1 MKDFSF
7 AFSSV
12 SVVSVFISV
21 LSLCFPNNKYRSYLL
36 MMLKIIIVLLIIV
49 SLSSVN
55 LNFEFN
61 RNSVVSNN
69 NFFENMVNDAVK
81 KDIDMYIESVYDTKC
96 DTQITDSEVILS
108 ITNGNAN
115 QIKNS
120 VFDKFGI
127 ECRVIKIE

>member
-12 SVVSVFISV
+12 SIVSVFISV

-36 MMLKIIIVLLIIV
+36 MMSKIIIVLLIIV

-55 LNFEFN
+55 LNFDFS
-61 RNSVVSNN
+61 RNAVVSNN
-69 NFFENMVNDAVK
+69 NLFENMVNDAVK
-81 KDIDMYIESVYDTKC
+81 KDIDMYIETVYDTKC

>member
-1 MKDFSF
+1 MKDIGS
-7 AFSSV
+7 ALVSV

-21 LSLCFPNNKYRSYLL
+21 LSLCFPNNKYRSYLI
-36 MMLKIIIVLLIIV
+36 MLSKIIIILLITI
-49 SLSSVN
+49 SLTSVE
-55 LNFEFN
+55 LNFDFN
-61 RNSVVSNN
+61 KCDIVVNN
-69 NFFENMVNDAVK
+69 NVYENMINETVK
-81 KDIDMYIESVYDTKC
+81 KDIDTYIESVYDTKC
-96 DTQITDSEVILS
+96 DTEITDSEVILS

>member
-36 MMLKIIIVLLIIV
+36 MMSKIIIVLLIIV
-49 SLSSVN
+49 SFSSVN
-55 LNFEFN
+55 LNFDFN
-61 RNSVVSNN
+61 RNAVVSNN
-69 NFFENMVNDAVK
+69 NLFENMVNYAVK

>member
-36 MMLKIIIVLLIIV
+36 MMSKIIIVLLIIV
-49 SLSSVN
+49 SFSSVN
-55 LNFEFN
+55 LNFDFN
-61 RNSVVSNN
+61 RNAVVSNN
-69 NFFENMVNDAVK
+69 NLFENMVNDAVK
-81 KDIDMYIESVYDTKC
+81 KDIDMYIETVYDTKC

>member
-36 MMLKIIIVLLIIV
+36 MMSKIIIVLLIIV

-55 LNFEFN
+55 LNFDFN
-61 RNSVVSNN
+61 RNAVVSNN
-69 NFFENMVNDAVK
+69 NLFENMVNDAVK

>member
-55 LNFEFN
+55 LNFDFN

-96 DTQITDSEVILS
+96 DTQITD
-108 ITNGNAN
+108 
-115 QIKNS
+115 
-120 VFDKFGI
+120 
-127 ECRVIKIE
+127 

>member
-12 SVVSVFISV
+12 SIVSVFISV

-36 MMLKIIIVLLIIV
+36 MMSKIIIVLLIIV

-55 LNFEFN
+55 LNFDFN
-61 RNSVVSNN
+61 RNAVVSNN
-69 NFFENMVNDAVK
+69 NLFENMVNDAVK

-96 DTQITDSEVILS
+96 DTQITESEVILS

>member
-36 MMLKIIIVLLIIV
+36 MMSKIIIVLLIIV
-49 SLSSVN
+49 SPSSVN
-55 LNFEFN
+55 LNFDFN
-61 RNSVVSNN
+61 RNAIVSNN
-69 NFFENMVNDAVK
+69 NLFENMVNDAVK

>member
-36 MMLKIIIVLLIIV
+36 MMSKIIIVLLIIV

-55 LNFEFN
+55 LNFDFN
-61 RNSVVSNN
+61 RNAVVSNN
-69 NFFENMVNDAVK
+69 NLFENTVNDAVK

-96 DTQITDSEVILS
+96 DTKITDSEVILS

>member
-36 MMLKIIIVLLIIV
+36 MMSKIIIVLLIIV

-55 LNFEFN
+55 LNFDFN

-69 NFFENMVNDAVK
+69 NLFENMVNDAVK

>member
-36 MMLKIIIVLLIIV
+36 MMSKIIIVLLIIV
-49 SLSSVN
+49 SFSSVN
-55 LNFEFN
+55 LNFDFN
-61 RNSVVSNN
+61 RNAVVSNN
-69 NFFENMVNDAVK
+69 NLFENMVNDAVN

-120 VFDKFGI
+120 IFDKFGI

>member
-1 MKDFSF
+1 MKDIGS
-7 AFSSV
+7 ALVSV

-21 LSLCFPNNKYRSYLL
+21 LSLCFPNNKYRSYLI
-36 MMLKIIIVLLIIV
+36 MLSKIIIILLITI
-49 SLSSVN
+49 SLTSVE
-55 LNFEFN
+55 LNFDFN
-61 RNSVVSNN
+61 KSDIVVNN
-69 NFFENMVNDAVK
+69 NVYENMINETVK
-81 KDIDMYIESVYDTKC
+81 KDIDTYIESVYDTKC
-96 DTQITDSEVILS
+96 DTEITDSEVILS

>member
-1 MKDFSF
+1 MNQIFLIYGF
-7 AFSSV
+7 
-12 SVVSVFISV
+12 
-21 LSLCFPNNKYRSYLL
+21 
-36 MMLKIIIVLLIIV
+36 MMSKIIIVLLIIV

-55 LNFEFN
+55 LNFDFN
-61 RNSVVSNN
+61 RNAVVSNN
-69 NFFENMVNDAVK
+69 NLFENMVNYAVK